1 MNKKIAVIGAGP
13 AGITAAY
20 ELAKQG
26 VQVDLYEASESVGG
40 MAKSI
45 TLWNQIVDIGPHRFF
60 SNDNRVNKI
69 WIEVAGR
76 DYRMVNRLTRVY
88 YKRKFFFY
96 PVKLFNALK
105 NLGMVEAA
113 QSALSFFK
121 EKIIPTKDK
130 GTFETWVTQRFGKR
144 LYEIFFKTYT
154 EKLWGIKCTDL
165 DSDFAA
171 QRIKKLSLWEAFKS
185 AVFKGNAKKHKTLV
199 DVFAYP
205 IGGTG
210 MIYER
215 MSDYIQKNKG
225 NVFLKT
231 PVEQVITQSDVV
243 KGIKLTDGTIKE
255 YDIVISSMPLTLM
268 VSRLPGVPQK
278 ITDHCKSLTY
288 RNTIIVYLNVQGT
301 DLFPDN
307 WLYINSDD
315 VRTGRITNFRNWVP
329 QINGNEKSSILALEY
344 WCYDNDDVWVED
356 DTILIERAKQ
366 EIKITGLTKDAPIT
380 DGFVYRIPRC
390 YPVYS
395 TGYKEKLNEV
405 EDYLRTIK
413 NLVPIGRYGA
423 FKYNNQ
429 DHSILMGYLAAQNI
443 VKNTT
448 HDLWEI
454 NTDYDSYQEESSIT
468 ETGLEVKEGAHA

>member
-26 VQVDLYEASESVGG
+26 VEVDLYEASESVGG

-45 TLWNQIVDIGPHRFF
+45 KLWNQIVDIGPHRFF

-88 YKRKFFFY
+88 YKGKFFFY
-96 PVKLFNALK
+96 PVKLFNALI
-105 NLGMVEAA
+105 NLGLIEAS

-121 EKIIPTKDK
+121 EKILPTKDK

-225 NVFLKT
+225 HVFLKT
-231 PVEQVITQSDVV
+231 PVEQVITENNTV
-243 KGIKLTDGTIKE
+243 KAIKLMDGTIKE

-268 VSRLPGVPQK
+268 VSRLPGVPQN
-278 ITDHCKSLTY
+278 IIDNCKSLTY

-329 QINGNEKSSILALEY
+329 QINGDEKSSILALEY
-344 WCYDNDDVWVED
+344 WCYDNDDVWKEAD
-356 DTILIERAKQ
+356 SILIERAKQ
-366 EIKITGLTKDAPIT
+366 EIKITGLTKDATIT

-405 EDYLRTIK
+405 EAYLRTIK

-443 VKNTT
+443 AQNTN

-468 ETGLEVKEGAHA
+468 ETGLEIKEAAHA

>member
-329 QINGNEKSSILALEY
+329 QINGNEK
-344 WCYDNDDVWVED
+344 
-356 DTILIERAKQ
+356 
-366 EIKITGLTKDAPIT
+366 
-380 DGFVYRIPRC
+380 
-390 YPVYS
+390 
-395 TGYKEKLNEV
+395 
-405 EDYLRTIK
+405 
-413 NLVPIGRYGA
+413 
-423 FKYNNQ
+423 
-429 DHSILMGYLAAQNI
+429 
-443 VKNTT
+443 
-448 HDLWEI
+448 
-454 NTDYDSYQEESSIT
+454 
-468 ETGLEVKEGAHA
+468 